1 MRKVFTMD
9 EVLHLPLEPMCV
21 DDTVG
26 PLLQNAAQVTNRLI
40 GDRFPR
46 TEPNDPYRPHPRRG
60 RALRRRSQNGPG
72 AGLVCV
78 GAIWGNVAVAASYV
92 RLRADHIRFASAVLF
107 CTHSRNEPVAL
118 IERDADPL
126 FLPPDDVAEPFE
138 LIAGDEKREAVG
150 DEQRGDNFE
159 RRTCFGQITNGAI
172 NSAAAELNRSGF
184 QHAVAQRNS
193 VFVQGD
199 LNVSPMRYGR
209 TRCSGTL

>member
-78 GAIWGNVAVAASYV
+78 GAIWETSLWRPATFGCEPITLGLPALFS
-92 RLRADHIRFASAVLF
+92 FAH
-107 CTHSRNEPVAL
+107 T
-118 IERDADPL
+118 
-126 FLPPDDVAEPFE
+126 
-138 LIAGDEKREAVG
+138 REM
-150 DEQRGDNFE
+150 N
-159 RRTCFGQITNGAI
+159 
-172 NSAAAELNRSGF
+172 LW
-184 QHAVAQRNS
+184 
-193 VFVQGD
+193 
-199 LNVSPMRYGR
+199 P
-209 TRCSGTL
+209 